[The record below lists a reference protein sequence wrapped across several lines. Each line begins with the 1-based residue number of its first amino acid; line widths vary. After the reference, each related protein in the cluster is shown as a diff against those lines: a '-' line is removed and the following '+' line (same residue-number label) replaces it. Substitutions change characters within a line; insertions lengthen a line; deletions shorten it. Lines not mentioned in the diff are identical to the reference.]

1 MHGKMQ
7 ALEALLE
14 MLSKMDLD
22 KMSPKKDV
30 PVSVEME
37 VGAEKEAPSENPL
50 HEALET
56 PEMEAKEEA
65 SGEEAMEDE
74 EELKK
79 LYSSLK

>member
-22 KMSPKKDV
+22 KMSPKSDA

-37 VGAEKEAPSENPL
+37 VGKEP
-50 HEALET
+50 
-56 PEMEAKEEA
+56 EA
-65 SGEEAMEDE
+65 SSESPLEAVVESPEVPEEVVPGEAAADE

>member
-14 MLSKMDLD
+14 MLSKMDLE
-22 KMSPKKDV
+22 KMSPKKDA
-30 PVSVEME
+30 PVSVELE
-37 VGAEKEAPSENPL
+37 VGSKKMPPSEDPL

-65 SGEEAMEDE
+65 SGEEEMDE

-79 LYSSLK
+79 LYSSL

>member
-1 MHGKMQ
+1 MQ

-22 KMSPKKDV
+22 KMSPKKDM
-30 PVSVEME
+30 PISVEME
-37 VGAEKEAPSENPL
+37 VGEEKEAPNEDPR

-56 PEMEAKEEA
+56 PEMEEKEMA
-65 SGEEAMEDE
+65 SGEEAMGDE